1 MLALRPV
8 PMNELENKTF
18 KLRTLSA
25 LIMGLSIS
33 GQAFAETNNNNQN
46 DVEGEPTLDVITV
59 YGEKVERS
67 IYDTASSVRVYD
79 EDQISETPGATEI
92 DDLLELTPNIVD
104 SGSGN
109 NLPTIRG
116 VDGSGPSIGGLAA
129 FGGSLPR
136 LNISIDGR
144 SLGYSEAAFGP
155 RSVWDMKQVEVYL
168 GPQSYVQGR
177 NASAGAVVLKSNDPT
192 YDFET
197 KVKAGAGQQGYSQT
211 AAVISAPIIEDQ
223 LAFRLSVDQQ
233 KRSSYANLTSYEP
246 VGDPNR
252 IEMTSARGKFLLE
265 PASMPRLSTTL
276 TIAHMDNIGPQ
287 SESEQGAD
295 KRAVYESDST
305 SGIWDL
311 SYEISDTLVFE
322 NHLAYTDLAYK
333 RTSDPA
339 AFRGKIDINSEG
351 REFQVE
357 PIIRFN
363 SADDKVSSLAGL
375 RYFDSNDDESYEETG
390 LSTPMK
396 GENTTVSAFAE
407 VSYAVIPSL
416 ELLAAGR
423 FEREK
428 RKRFIDSPWYGL
440 DYDETSSV
448 FLPKLEVAYK
458 PQRAHTVGVRAA
470 KGFTPGG
477 AGLGFNGVNFAG
489 FTPYTYENEF
499 VWNYEL
505 FTRNRVLDDSLEL
518 TSNIFYNDFENYQ
531 VLETT
536 ANGDVSINNVDKAKT
551 YGAELGSRWFTTTDL
566 QLLAS
571 VGLLKTSFKDTDN
584 EIKEL
589 PRAPSFTAN
598 LGVLYTLGDHFEFSG
613 NANYKGA
620 YFSDVENTDSQ
631 KIDPY
636 WVANAQVAYVFTNG
650 RFSLYASNLFDSQK
664 DTYNFQGEI
673 TKQAPRQIGGSVE
686 LYF

>member
-8 PMNELENKTF
+8 PMNEIENKTF

-46 DVEGEPTLDVITV
+46 DVEGEPKLDVITV

-79 EDQISETPGATEI
+79 EDQISKTPGATKI

-104 SGSGN
+104 SGTGN

-116 VDGSGPSIGGLAA
+116 VDGSGPSVGGLAA

-197 KVKAGAGQQGYSQT
+197 RVKAGAGQQGYSQT

-252 IEMTSARGKFLLE
+252 IEMTTARGKFLLE
-265 PASMPRLSTTL
+265 PAAMPRLSTTL

-287 SESEQGAD
+287 SEAEQDSE
-295 KRAVYESDST
+295 KRAIYESDST

-322 NHLAYTDLAYK
+322 NHLAYTDLA
-333 RTSDPA
+333 
-339 AFRGKIDINSEG
+339 I
-351 REFQVE
+351 
-357 PIIRFN
+357 
-363 SADDKVSSLAGL
+363 SARLIL
-375 RYFDSNDDESYEETG
+375 
-390 LSTPMK
+390 P
-396 GENTTVSAFAE
+396 
-407 VSYAVIPSL
+407 
-416 ELLAAGR
+416 LLV
-423 FEREK
+423 EK
-428 RKRFIDSPWYGL
+428 RM
-440 DYDETSSV
+440 
-448 FLPKLEVAYK
+448 
-458 PQRAHTVGVRAA
+458 
-470 KGFTPGG
+470 
-477 AGLGFNGVNFAG
+477 
-489 FTPYTYENEF
+489 
-499 VWNYEL
+499 
-505 FTRNRVLDDSLEL
+505 
-518 TSNIFYNDFENYQ
+518 
-531 VLETT
+531 
-536 ANGDVSINNVDKAKT
+536 
-551 YGAELGSRWFTTTDL
+551 
-566 QLLAS
+566 
-571 VGLLKTSFKDTDN
+571 
-584 EIKEL
+584 
-589 PRAPSFTAN
+589 
-598 LGVLYTLGDHFEFSG
+598 
-613 NANYKGA
+613 
-620 YFSDVENTDSQ
+620 
-631 KIDPY
+631 
-636 WVANAQVAYVFTNG
+636 
-650 RFSLYASNLFDSQK
+650 
-664 DTYNFQGEI
+664 
-673 TKQAPRQIGGSVE
+673 
-686 LYF
+686 